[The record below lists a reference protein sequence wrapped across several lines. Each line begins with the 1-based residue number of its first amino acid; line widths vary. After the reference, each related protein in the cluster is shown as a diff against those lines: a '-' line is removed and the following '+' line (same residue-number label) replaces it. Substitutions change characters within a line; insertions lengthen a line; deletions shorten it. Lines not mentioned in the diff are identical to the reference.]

1 MTIGLVL
8 SGGGA
13 RGIAHLGVLKALT
26 EMGLPIDRISGTSA
40 GAITG
45 ALYGAGY
52 SPDDALRLMESDGFL
67 RHLRP
72 AWSKMGLLRID
83 SALDHY
89 RKYIPQDRFDGLKI
103 PLTVAAVDL
112 SAGEIAYF
120 DSGELIR
127 PVLASSCLPGI
138 FEPMLINKKQY
149 IDGGSLNNM
158 PVEPLEG
165 RVDLIIGSHCNPFG
179 LVRPISSM
187 RGVIE
192 RAIILAVQ
200 AKTRERMARCHV
212 LLEPPELARYS
223 TSDLRRSREIFRL
236 GYQHT
241 IQQVSVI
248 SNQLGNYQLNS

>member
-26 EMGLPIDRISGTSA
+26 EMGLTIDRISGTSA

-52 SPDDALRLMESDGFL
+52 TPDDALRLMESDGFL

-72 AWSKMGLLRID
+72 AWSKMGLFRLD
-83 SALDHY
+83 SALEQY
-89 RKYIPQDRFDGLKI
+89 RKYIPDDRFEALQT
-103 PLTVAAVDL
+103 PLTVTAVDL
-112 SAGEIAYF
+112 MSGQIRYF

-138 FEPMLINKKQY
+138 FEPIQINKRQY

-165 RVDLIIGSHCNPFG
+165 RVDLLIGSHCNPLG
-179 LVRPISSM
+179 TDRPIASM

-192 RAIILAVQ
+192 RAIILGVQ
-200 AKTRERMARCHV
+200 SKTRDRMARCQV
-212 LLEPPELARYS
+212 LLEPPELARFA
-223 TSDLRRSREIFRL
+223 TSDLRRARDIFRI

-241 IQQVSVI
+241 LARQTELLTAAEK
-248 SNQLGNYQLNS
+248 NAG